1 VLRCSDMA
9 RTIRRYANRKLYDVK
24 ASRYVSLGDLLDLIR
39 CGETV
44 TVLDVASGDDITCL
58 VLAQVLLAGERSG
71 RARLPASVL
80 HQIVQRAAV
89 RGAAE
94 RRARAAQ
101 AAVVP
106 GSAAARHHRADKP
119 AT

>member
-1 VLRCSDMA
+1 MA

-39 CGETV
+39 CGETI
-44 TVLDVASGDDITCL
+44 TVKDVASGADITCL

-71 RARLPASVL
+71 RARVPAAVL

-89 RGAAE
+89 QAAAE
-94 RRARAAQ
+94 RRAR
-101 AAVVP
+101 
-106 GSAAARHHRADKP
+106 GGAAAHQRAERP

>member
-1 VLRCSDMA
+1 MA

-39 CGETV
+39 CGETI

-58 VLAQVLLAGERSG
+58 VLAQVLLTGERPG
-71 RARLPASVL
+71 KAKVPATVL
-80 HQIVQRAAV
+80 HQIIQRAAV
-89 RGAAE
+89 
-94 RRARAAQ
+94 Q
-101 AAVVP
+101 A
-106 GSAAARHHRADKP
+106 AAARRAASAAPKGGGATHQRAEWP

>member
-1 VLRCSDMA
+1 MA

-89 RGAAE
+89 QGAAE
-94 RRARAAQ
+94 RRARAA
-101 AAVVP
+101 AS
-106 GSAAARHHRADKP
+106 GSAAPRPAGHHHRADKP

>member
-1 VLRCSDMA
+1 MA

-39 CGETV
+39 CGETI
-44 TVLDVASGDDITCL
+44 TVRDVASGDDITCL

-71 RARLPASVL
+71 RAKVPAAVL
-80 HQIVQRAAV
+80 HQIVQRAAA
-89 RGAAE
+89 RAADE
-94 RRARAAQ
+94 RRAQRPAHRAAPSHQ
-101 AAVVP
+101 
-106 GSAAARHHRADKP
+106 RAERP